1 MSIRVLEIGSAAIG
15 LIVIGSALA
24 YYIRSDS
31 PSYLNHEPQ
40 VTQGPYSDY
49 TEWEHMSSQGPSQ
62 GPAESRLPPSQ
73 GGTRRKVKRSKRNK
87 NRML

>member
-1 MSIRVLEIGSAAIG
+1 
-15 LIVIGSALA
+15 
-24 YYIRSDS
+24 
-31 PSYLNHEPQ
+31 
-40 VTQGPYSDY
+40 
-49 TEWEHMSSQGPSQ
+49 MSSQGPSQ